1 MDSNRALVLVNLIG
15 FEPKPGLPQRFPKA
29 LDTDFNNTFVHAD
42 VGFIG
47 GGAIAGQL
55 KNVGLQT
62 SVLIDDIRDGA
73 EGYHALAQ

>member
-1 MDSNRALVLVNLIG
+1 MDSNLALVFVYLVG
-15 FEPKPGLPQRFPKA
+15 FEPEAGLPQGFAKT
-29 LDTDFNNTFVHAD
+29 LDANFNNALVHAD
-42 VGFIG
+42 VVFIG